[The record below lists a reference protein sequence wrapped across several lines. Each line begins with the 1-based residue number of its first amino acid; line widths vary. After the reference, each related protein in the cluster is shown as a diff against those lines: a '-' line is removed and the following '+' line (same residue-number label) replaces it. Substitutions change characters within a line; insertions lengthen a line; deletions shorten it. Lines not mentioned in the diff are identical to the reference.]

1 MIPSVQFSDHT
12 MIHIFVTVR
21 CYHKPIE
28 TIYGTHI
35 VSCSYPPPKW
45 GKRGFAVSLRLALT
59 MVAMLSGDI
68 PPNQTIYI
76 NNLNEKVKKEG
87 KKLKR
92 SLYALFSQYGRI
104 LDVVTLKTPK
114 LRGQAWV
121 VFAEVPAASN
131 AVRQMQRFPFYD
143 KPMRIQYA
151 KTKSDCVAKADGT
164 YVPREKK
171 KKQEEKGMHILFSSF
186 LKMIYFAFLA
196 LAAEKKRRYEE
207 AQQSASASNAQ
218 TNGGLSKN
226 TIFSSSE
233 AMRRKGGNVFSSIA
247 ASSEGGQR
255 WIVIVEGELC
265 WISRFTLF
273 FSLFFLLPCCIP
285 GRSQADTA
293 LRRVATVEIDHYRS
307 VSDKVIVKNLS
318 CLQGSQASR
327 QGKTSS
333 QEPTAAPNNILF
345 IQNLPH
351 ETTTMMLQILFQ
363 QYPGFG
369 EVRMIEAKPGIAFVE
384 FADDVQ
390 ASIAM
395 QALQGFKITPQN
407 PMVITYAKK

>member
-1 MIPSVQFSDHT
+1 
-12 MIHIFVTVR
+12 
-21 CYHKPIE
+21 
-28 TIYGTHI
+28 
-35 VSCSYPPPKW
+35 
-45 GKRGFAVSLRLALT
+45 
-59 MVAMLSGDI
+59 
-68 PPNQTIYI
+68 
-76 NNLNEKVKKEG
+76 
-87 KKLKR
+87 
-92 SLYALFSQYGRI
+92 
-104 LDVVTLKTPK
+104 
-114 LRGQAWV
+114 
-121 VFAEVPAASN
+121 
-131 AVRQMQRFPFYD
+131 
-143 KPMRIQYA
+143 
-151 KTKSDCVAKADGT
+151 
-164 YVPREKK
+164 
-171 KKQEEKGMHILFSSF
+171 
-186 LKMIYFAFLA
+186 
-196 LAAEKKRRYEE
+196 
-207 AQQSASASNAQ
+207 
-218 TNGGLSKN
+218 
-226 TIFSSSE
+226 
-233 AMRRKGGNVFSSIA
+233 MRRKGGNVFSSIA

-265 WISRFTLF
+265 WISRFSLF